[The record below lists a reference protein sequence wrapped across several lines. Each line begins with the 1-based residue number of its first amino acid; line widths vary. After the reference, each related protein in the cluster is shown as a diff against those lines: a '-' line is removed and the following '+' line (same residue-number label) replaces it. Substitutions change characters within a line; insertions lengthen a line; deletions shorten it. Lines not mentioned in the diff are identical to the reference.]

1 MGYNQKQS
9 TLRLTINFACHCKNI
24 VLFKAFLYSRETFY
38 GYLIT
43 NLEGSL
49 QYVDIASF
57 SILFVL
63 FLSWNS
69 TTIRRKFGVLW
80 EIKEYFLFFVYGF
93 CS

>member
-1 MGYNQKQS
+1 MGYNQKQR
-9 TLRLTINFACHCKNI
+9 TIRLTINFASHCKNI

-43 NLEGSL
+43 LEGSL

-57 SILFVL
+57 SVLFVL

-69 TTIRRKFGVLW
+69 TTIRRKFGVLC
-80 EIKEYFLFFVYGF
+80 EI
-93 CS
+93 